1 MTSTLKK
8 ILAGTTGLALAASA
22 VPVGAQD
29 YRHYDDDGGIG
40 AGEIIAGAVVLG
52 GLAAILSGRDRD
64 RDRYDDRYDRR
75 YNSRYNRGLSER
87 QMIERCVYAA
97 ERDASR
103 YGSANV
109 TEIEEIDRDGYTLR
123 VEGDIEVY
131 QGRSRYDRSSRYGR
145 YDRNTDEGEFECR
158 IDRNGRILMLDFDD
172 LRYR

>member
-1 MTSTLKK
+1 MTKTVKK

-22 VPVGAQD
+22 VPAGAQD
-29 YRHYDDDGGIG
+29 YRHHDDDDGIS

-52 GLAAILSGRDRD
+52 GLAAILSGRGN
-64 RDRYDDRYDRR
+64 DRYDDRYDRR
-75 YNSRYNRGLSER
+75 HDPRYRRGLSER
-87 QMIERCVYAA
+87 QMIERCVHAA

-109 TEIEEIDRDGYTLR
+109 TEIEEVDRDGYTLR

-131 QGRSRYDRSSRYGR
+131 QGRSRYDRYSR

-158 IDRNGRILMLDFDD
+158 IDSNGRILMLDFDD